1 MRPMHMTERSVGSVT
16 ILDLAGTITI
26 DADAD
31 RLRAKIDSLLQQERT
46 SVILNLAEVSYI
58 DSGGLGQLAASYA
71 ALTAPGG
78 GLRLLHANKRIHELL
93 SITRLG
99 TILQTF
105 HTEDAA
111 LRSFETPIP
120 LSVSGSLVAQ

>member
-26 DADAD
+26 DADAT
-31 RLRAKIDSLLQQERT
+31 RLKDKINSLLLQQRT

-71 ALTAPGG
+71 ALVKAGG
-78 GLRLLHANKRIHELL
+78 GLKLLNVNERNHHLL
-93 SITRLG
+93 SITRLV
-99 TILQTF
+99 TIF
-105 HTEDAA
+105 RAFDTEDAA
-111 LRSFETPIP
+111 LRSFETLPTV
-120 LSVSGSLVAQ
+120 LQA